1 MFGAQTISSPQ
12 RQVSLLT
19 VSKVGGAT
27 PALEGLC
34 AYFCTISK
42 LGTGHYK
49 IVLNV
54 PRPYEQVS
62 QISICLHALGFA
74 HKVYATTNNLEV
86 VVKTFDTTET
96 AADLDFDLIAV
107 ASFARDLVS

>member
-62 QISICLHALGFA
+62 QISICLHDLGFA
-74 HKVYATTNNLEV
+74 HKVYATSNNLEV
-86 VVKTFDTTET
+86 VVKTFDTSEV

>member
-62 QISICLHALGFA
+62 QISVCLHAIGFA

-86 VVKTFDTTET
+86 VVKTFDATET